1 MLSSLYLYVPFS
13 RLAWPFTLLQTN
25 KGTKSRESE
34 RDLARWNMLL
44 AVRKTQGRSTDAHPF
59 PTANAEMAKGKLRK
73 PQCDYSEL
81 GRNWTNLVPAV
92 IPVIFDETDTGGFLT
107 ER

>member
-1 MLSSLYLYVPFS
+1 
-13 RLAWPFTLLQTN
+13 
-25 KGTKSRESE
+25 
-34 RDLARWNMLL
+34 MLL

-81 GRNWTNLVPAV
+81 GRNWTSLVPAI